1 MSRRSLVSV
10 VAVLGIVLGAC
21 SSGASPTSS
30 APAASVASQAPAA
43 SAASQAPAASAA
55 SQAPA
60 ASVAALPSA
69 RIAVWSGPEADNL
82 RKVAAEYTKATGNA
96 IVIEEIA
103 RDGYSDKLKTAIVGG
118 SADFDGVYLSADWV
132 PAFVAA
138 GGLEPLDQ
146 FINGADK
153 ASFLNL
159 DNLQPGVSNLTV
171 DGKIYGFPSEGD
183 TAWLF
188 YRTDLLSAAGI
199 QPPTTMAEMLAAAQ
213 KLTTPDRYGLVIGN
227 KIDEA
232 WWDFMHYFWAFGGQL
247 FDPTTYAVTVN
258 NAAGV
263 KALTFYSD
271 LLRKYKVVSPDVTTY
286 GYNEIMNALQQ
297 DKAAMGVE
305 WMAATKDLQDCTKS
319 PKICDKIAYEFVPPD
334 IAGQYGFG
342 GSSWGWSVP
351 TASQNKLAG
360 YKFIEWLVG
369 GPGAKL
375 WALNGGIPS
384 NTAALTDPEVVAQVP
399 QFKLLAEAMPYR
411 HISPLLTTADQLIN
425 AMADASTSAVTGAKT
440 PQQAMDDAAVKITA
454 ALKEG
459 GYLK

>member
-1 MSRRSLVSV
+1 MSRRGLMSIAATFAV
-10 VAVLGIVLGAC
+10 VLSAC
-21 SSGASPTSS
+21 SSGASPSPS
-30 APAASVASQAPAA
+30 A
-43 SAASQAPAASAA
+43 SAAATTEPGASAA
-55 SQAPA
+55 PPASAPVLPQAR
-60 ASVAALPSA
+60 V
-69 RIAVWSGPEADNL
+69 AVWSGPEADNL
-82 RKVAAEYTKATGNA
+82 RKVAAEYTKETGNP
-96 IVIEEIA
+96 IEIEEIA

-118 SADFDGVYLSADWV
+118 SADFDAVYLSADWV

-138 GGLEPLDQ
+138 NGLEPFDQ
-146 FINGADK
+146 FISGADA

-159 DNLQPGVSNLTV
+159 DDLQPGVSNLTV

-188 YRTDLLSAAGI
+188 YRKDLLSAAGI
-199 QPPTTMAEMLAAAQ
+199 QPPTTMAEMLAAAK
-213 KLTTPDRYGLVIGN
+213 KLTTSDRYGLVIGN
-227 KIDEA
+227 KKDEA

-247 FDPTTYAVTVN
+247 FDPNTYEVTVN

-271 LLRKYKVVSPDVTTY
+271 LLRTDKVVSPDVTTY
-286 GYNEIMNALQQ
+286 GYNEIMTALQQ

-319 PKICDKIAYEFVPPD
+319 PKICDQIAYEFVPPD
-334 IAGQYGFG
+334 VAGQFGFG

-351 TASQNKLAG
+351 TASANKLAG

-375 WALNGGIPS
+375 WALNGGIAS
-384 NTAALTDPEVVAQVP
+384 NTKALSDPEVVAQVP

-425 AMADASTSAVTGAKT
+425 AMADASTAAVTGAKT
-440 PQQAMDDAAVKITA
+440 PQQAMDDAAVKIQA

-459 GYLK
+459 GYAK